1 MTDININPFGQ
12 NATMVAGYPIA
23 DNLNTNSAQQA
34 LSAKQGV
41 ELKERIDNI
50 FGGLGYNIIG
60 RGFVDFGTMPSCL
73 SSDPNNFL
81 PNSISADG
89 TNASVKYSDVI
100 AKYDALVSAY
110 PTYVSKQLMGNDA
123 SGTIPIYCYTFTPK
137 YYIQHIYLQAGVHGW
152 EPEAVFALA
161 EIMYLISNAYGGNL
175 SPKVENNDALRY
187 LRGSVKITVVPCV
200 NPWGFNNRGNCEI
213 DKRDIAQNNYNNKQL
228 NAEWDSNQAESVHIR
243 ALLDSIASS
252 LSFAID
258 MHTTVRPDT
267 RFRYGCFYG
276 AIPNG
281 SPNTRTM
288 FRTWE
293 WLYRFY
299 DAKYPFIVNGD
310 SVPNMLDDTYAS
322 VGVTNSGSFRGWFFS
337 RYGKPA
343 CTIEF
348 SDHTWTE
355 DESYYDPTHQRQGDK
370 PGWVQPVNP
379 LPADANGN
387 GIPLHTSTAL
397 SVAVN
402 MYLNH
407 ILQMVYDGFTVDLST
422 DVPQSDKHPARG

>member
-1 MTDININPFGQ
+1 MANQIIYPYGQ
-12 NATMVAGYPIA
+12 GGELPDGIEIA
-23 DNLNTNSAQQA
+23 DDLDTNSARIA
-34 LSAKQGV
+34 LSARQGV
-41 ELKERIDNI
+41 KLKERIDSI
-50 FGGLGYNIIG
+50 GGGLSYNIMG
-60 RGFVDFGTMPSCL
+60 RKFVDFGTMPSCL
-73 SSDPNNFL
+73 SSDPNSFL
-81 PNSISADG
+81 PNSLSADG
-89 TNASVKYSDVI
+89 TNASVKYADVL

-110 PTYVSKQLMGNDA
+110 PTYVTKQLLGNDA
-123 SGTIPIYCYTFTPK
+123 SGTIAMYCYTFTPK

-161 EIMYLISNAYGGNL
+161 EIMYLIANAYGGSL
-175 SPKVENNDALRY
+175 SPRIENHPELRF
-187 LRGSVKITVVPCV
+187 LRAGVKITVVPCV

-258 MHTTVRPDT
+258 MHTTVRPDS

-276 AIPNG
+276 SIPDG

-299 DAKYPFIVNGD
+299 DIKYPFIVNGD
-310 SVPNMLDDTYAS
+310 SVPNMLDSTYAS
-322 VGVTNSGSFRGWFFS
+322 IGVTSGGSFRGWFFA

-387 GIPLHTSTAL
+387 GIPLHTSVAL

-407 ILQMVYDGFTVDLST
+407 ILQMVYDGYTVDGST
-422 DVPQSDKHPARG
+422 DVPSSDKHPARG